1 MRPIIR
7 SSAIPLVMFCLCGAI
22 VVSRPAMAQ
31 QEIGKKVDQTA
42 PEDPARRKA
51 LQDLNNEGV
60 SGAAV
65 AGAKVDIQ
73 SPLLRPAQPKKAVP
87 YEPSKRNGRPS
98 GKIGLEHRPKTG
110 SHYNFLKGQEEPAHQ
125 PSPSSGLNRR
135 PVMEKTA
142 PGSDKPQGNQEMA
155 REHSE
160 ERELEAHDPCVEL
173 HQPAAVEACKK
184 KREQSRS
191 AQ

>member
-22 VVSRPAMAQ
+22 AVSRPATAQ
-31 QEIGKKVDQTA
+31 QETIKKVDQAA

-51 LQDLNNEGV
+51 LEDLNKLGV
-60 SGAAV
+60 SGAAI

-73 SPLLRPAQPKKAVP
+73 SPLLRPAQSKNAVP
-87 YEPSKRNGRPS
+87 YEPAKRNGGLS
-98 GKIGLEHRPKTG
+98 GKIGLEHRLKTG

-125 PSPSSGLNRR
+125 PAPSSGLNCR
-135 PVMEKTA
+135 PVTEKPA
-142 PGSDKPQGNQEMA
+142 PGDGPPGKRELA

-160 ERELEAHDPCVEL
+160 ERELEVHEL
-173 HQPAAVEACKK
+173 CEELYQPAAVEACKK